1 MIFLFT
7 FCQLIL
13 TFSFPVTCCEN
24 TYGCQHK
31 VSTNGYNS
39 IPDFIYSEG
48 KLNIKAGYLLWLK
61 NLSLSIFSKT
71 IEKIRYICT
80 QFQFFISP
88 KNIFSLCFFSYILQ
102 IGLAAMFFRKF
113 NIKGPSCISFH
124 LASLVKYLQ
133 KYLQMCPISSLTT
146 NYFLKSKKL

>member
-1 MIFLFT
+1 MIFLFA

-80 QFQFFISP
+80 
-88 KNIFSLCFFSYILQ
+88 
-102 IGLAAMFFRKF
+102 
-113 NIKGPSCISFH
+113 
-124 LASLVKYLQ
+124 
-133 KYLQMCPISSLTT
+133 
-146 NYFLKSKKL
+146 

>member
-1 MIFLFT
+1 MIFLFA

-48 KLNIKAGYLLWLK
+48 KLNIKAGDLLWPK
-61 NLSLSIFSKT
+61 NLSLSIFSNT
-71 IEKIRYICT
+71 IEKNR
-80 QFQFFISP
+80 
-88 KNIFSLCFFSYILQ
+88 
-102 IGLAAMFFRKF
+102 
-113 NIKGPSCISFH
+113 
-124 LASLVKYLQ
+124 
-133 KYLQMCPISSLTT
+133 
-146 NYFLKSKKL
+146 